1 MIAVEPTVSDQRTI
15 APAERIAPLADLY
28 RFNDREAVTSFLQRH
43 DFLVDLLIEAREHI
57 RTHFGPDTPAAL
69 EVVYDPEDEH
79 GEPELFARIETTLSA
94 EEALLHLDRLD
105 EGWWLDAVQRGRFIL
120 QIDVRFV

>member
-1 MIAVEPTVSDQRTI
+1 MV
-15 APAERIAPLADLY
+15 
-28 RFNDREAVTSFLQRH
+28 
-43 DFLVDLLIEAREHI
+43 
-57 RTHFGPDTPAAL
+57 PDTPAAL

-120 QIDVRFV
+120 QIDVWFV